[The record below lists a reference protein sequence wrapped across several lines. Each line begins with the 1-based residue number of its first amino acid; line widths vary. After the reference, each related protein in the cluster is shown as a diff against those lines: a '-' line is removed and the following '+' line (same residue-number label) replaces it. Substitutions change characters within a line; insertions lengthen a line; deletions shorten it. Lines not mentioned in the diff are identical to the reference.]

1 MTGGAILNPVEH
13 TFTASEIVR
22 IGDCLYA
29 WTGMV
34 FRENKRYFIERR
46 ISERMKRSGKPG
58 VDAYLDHAATHSE
71 EREALISAF
80 TINESYFYREDHQFG
95 ALSAHILPAIVASK
109 QPGDKLRIL
118 SLPCST
124 GDEPYSI
131 AIWLLE
137 NWAMVDAYNV
147 EIVGSDIDY
156 AALAAAR
163 LGWFGAKALARLS
176 PDLIAAY
183 FGEEQRHRRQ
193 IIDPL
198 RESVQYIHAN
208 IIDRTTLA
216 PLGTFDVIFCRN
228 LLIYFDD
235 KARHSAVENVF
246 DCLNPGG
253 FICLGHSESLARIS
267 NRFAMVRYDNAIVY
281 RRP

>member
-1 MTGGAILNPVEH
+1 
-13 TFTASEIVR
+13 
-22 IGDCLYA
+22 
-29 WTGMV
+29 V
-34 FRENKRYFIERR
+34 FRESKRYFIERR
-46 ISERMKRSGKPG
+46 LSDRMKRCGMIS
-58 VDAYLDHAATHSE
+58 VEAYLAHAGKHID

-80 TINESYFYREDHQFG
+80 TINESYFYREDHQFA
-95 ALSAHILPAIVASK
+95 ALSAHILPAIVAFK
-109 QPGDKLRIL
+109 RPGDKVRIL

-147 EIVGSDIDY
+147 EIVGSDIDN
-156 AALAAAR
+156 AAMAAAR
-163 LGWFGAKALARLS
+163 QGWFGAKALGRLA

-193 IIDPL
+193 IIEPL
-198 RESVQYIHAN
+198 RESVHYIPAN
-208 IIDRTTLA
+208 IIDAATLA

-235 KARHSAVENVF
+235 RSRRSAVQNLF

-267 NRFAMVRYDNAIVY
+267 DRFAMVRFDNAIVY